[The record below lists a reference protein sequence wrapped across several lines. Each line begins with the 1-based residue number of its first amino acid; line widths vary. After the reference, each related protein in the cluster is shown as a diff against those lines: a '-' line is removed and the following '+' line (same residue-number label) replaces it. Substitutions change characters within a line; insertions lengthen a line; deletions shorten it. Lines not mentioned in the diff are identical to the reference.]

1 MPIGVH
7 VYVKIS
13 IHFVQAENED
23 IGKELQTEIED
34 AGEVSYSLCCKFPA

>member
-13 IHFVQAENED
+13 IHFVQAENEAV
-23 IGKELQTEIED
+23 GKELQKEIEA
-34 AGEVSYSLCCKFPA
+34 AGEVSYSL